1 MATVTRPDT
10 DLPNPGDVMD
20 AAQVTDWTNNVLTFL
35 ESTNIDEANVDLTG
49 SDGIVGKSTAQ
60 TLTGLKTFNNN
71 SAAAGGVRTAGKFQH
86 IPGSGTVADNDGVE
100 LQFQG
105 YNDAGTPETIT
116 YGEIETV
123 FTDVSDGSEDA
134 DMVFKTMVAG
144 TATEVFR
151 IGASGLGLTSSF
163 TIGTNG
169 NGHDVKFFGDT
180 SGQYMLWDESAD
192 ELVLAGD
199 SKLSFHDAAGG
210 ENIIASGDGH
220 LEINAGTTLDITAT
234 TIDLN
239 GAVAMN
245 GATTGGTNITISG
258 ELDAA
263 TLDIS
268 GNADIDGTTNLDAVD
283 IDGAVQIDATVSV
296 GVDDQGYDVKF
307 FGDTASAYL
316 LWDTSADKLLTAGGA
331 TIDIVKDKLLI
342 GGTAVTTTAAE
353 LNVLDAVTA
362 GTVAAS
368 KAVVV
373 DSNKDAASFRN
384 ITLTGELDA
393 ATLDISGNADI
404 DGTL

>member
-20 AAQVTDWTNNVLTFL
+20 AAQVTDWTNNILTFL

-71 SAAAGGVRTAGKFQH
+71 SAASGGVRTAGKFQH

-180 SGQYMLWDESAD
+180 SGQYMLWD
-192 ELVLAGD
+192 
-199 SKLSFHDAAGG
+199 
-210 ENIIASGDGH
+210 
-220 LEINAGTTLDITAT
+220 
-234 TIDLN
+234 
-239 GAVAMN
+239 
-245 GATTGGTNITISG
+245 
-258 ELDAA
+258 
-263 TLDIS
+263 
-268 GNADIDGTTNLDAVD
+268 
-283 IDGAVQIDATVSV
+283 
-296 GVDDQGYDVKF
+296 
-307 FGDTASAYL
+307 
-316 LWDTSADKLLTAGGA
+316 
-331 TIDIVKDKLLI
+331 
-342 GGTAVTTTAAE
+342 
-353 LNVLDAVTA
+353 
-362 GTVAAS
+362 
-368 KAVVV
+368 
-373 DSNKDAASFRN
+373 
-384 ITLTGELDA
+384 
-393 ATLDISGNADI
+393 
-404 DGTL
+404 